1 MIITKSLLEV
11 IKMDKYDI
19 IIIGAGPGGLTAA
32 IYAGRQG
39 TKNLMIDRD
48 LAGGIGRE
56 VPEMENY
63 PGFDSISG
71 LELIEKMKEQAIKNT
86 ELHEMEEVEKIIQND
101 GEYRFT
107 VKTSKGEYQ
116 SKTVILATGSSHRH
130 LDAKGEEE
138 FKGKGVS
145 YCATCDGFFFAGR
158 DIIMVGGGNSALQE
172 ALYLKN
178 LGANVT
184 LIHRRDEFRA
194 QKHLQNMI
202 KEAGIKTILNATV
215 EEIKGEMLVESVI
228 LKDTKTGELTE
239 YPTNGVFISV
249 GYIPHTELAAQLGV
263 DLDESGHIITDKEQ
277 KTNVDYVYA
286 IGDVCVGLKQW
297 VVACGEGAVAATS
310 AFHDLKENNQ

>member
-1 MIITKSLLEV
+1 MN
-11 IKMDKYDI
+11 KYDI
-19 IIIGAGPGGLTAA
+19 IIIGAGPGGLTAG

-39 TKNLMIDRD
+39 TKNLIIDRD
-48 LAGGIGRE
+48 LAGGLGRE

-63 PGFDSISG
+63 PGFDNISG
-71 LELIEKMKEQAIKNT
+71 LELIEKMKAQAIKNT
-86 ELHEMEEVEKIIQND
+86 ELHEMEEVTEITKTD

-107 VKTSKGEYQ
+107 VKTSKGEYLT
-116 SKTVILATGSSHRH
+116 KTIILATGSSHRH
-130 LDAKGEEE
+130 LEAKGEEE
-138 FKGKGVS
+138 HKGKGVS

-184 LIHRRDEFRA
+184 LVHRRDKFRA
-194 QKHLQNMI
+194 QQHLQDLI
-202 KEAGIKTILNATV
+202 KEKEIPTILNATV
-215 EEIKGEMLVESVI
+215 EEIKGDMLVESVT
-228 LKDTKTGELTE
+228 LKDTQTGELKDIE
-239 YPTNGVFISV
+239 TNGVFISV
-249 GYIPHTELAAQLGV
+249 GYLPHTELAKQLGV
-263 DLDESGHIITDKEQ
+263 ELDESGHIIIDKNQ

-310 AFHDLKENNQ
+310 AYNDLN

>member
-1 MIITKSLLEV
+1 MNE
-11 IKMDKYDI
+11 YDI
-19 IIIGAGPGGLTAA
+19 IIIGAGPGGLTAG

-39 TKNLMIDRD
+39 TRNLIIDRD
-48 LAGGIGRE
+48 LAGGLGRE

-63 PGFDSISG
+63 PGFDNISG
-71 LELIEKMKEQAIKNT
+71 LELIEKMKAQATRNCD
-86 ELHEMEEVEKIIQND
+86 LREMEEVTEITKTD
-101 GEYRFT
+101 DEYRFT
-107 VKTSKGEYQ
+107 VKTTKDTYR
-116 SKTVILATGSSHRH
+116 SKTIILATGSSHRR
-130 LDAKGEEE
+130 LEAKGEDE

-184 LIHRRDEFRA
+184 VVHRRDEFRA
-194 QKHLQNMI
+194 QKHLQNQI
-202 KEAGIKTILNATV
+202 KEAEIPTILNATV

-228 LKDTKTGELTE
+228 LKDTQTGELTE
-239 YPTNGVFISV
+239 LPINGVFVSV
-249 GYIPHTELAAQLGV
+249 GYIPHTELAKQLDI
-263 DLDESGHIITDKEQ
+263 DLDESGHIIIDKKQ

-310 AFHDLKENNQ
+310 AFEDLKS

>member
-1 MIITKSLLEV
+1 MEQ
-11 IKMDKYDI
+11 YDI
-19 IIIGAGPGGLTAA
+19 IIIGAGPGGLTAG

-39 TKNLMIDRD
+39 TRNLIIDRD

-63 PGFDSISG
+63 PGFDNISG
-71 LELIEKMKEQAIKNT
+71 LELIEKMKAQATKNC
-86 ELHEMEEVEKIIQND
+86 ELHEMEEVTEIIKTEE
-101 GEYRFT
+101 EYRFT
-107 VKTSKGEYQ
+107 VKTNKDEYGA
-116 SKTVILATGSSHRH
+116 KTIILATGSSHRH

-172 ALYLKN
+172 AIYLKN

-184 LIHRRDEFRA
+184 LVHRRDEFRA
-194 QKHLQNMI
+194 QKHLQDMI
-202 KEAGIKTILNATV
+202 KKEGIPTILNATV
-215 EEIKGEMLVESVI
+215 EEIKGDMLVESVL
-228 LKDTKTGELTE
+228 LKDTKTGELKE
-239 YPTNGVFISV
+239 LPINGVFISV
-249 GYIPHTELAAQLGV
+249 GYIPHTELAEQLDV
-263 DLDESGHIITDKEQ
+263 NLDESGHIIIDKEQ
-277 KTNVDYVYA
+277 KTNIDYVYA

-310 AFHDLKENNQ
+310 AYTDIKQDS

>member
-1 MIITKSLLEV
+1 ME
-11 IKMDKYDI
+11 KYDI
-19 IIIGAGPGGLTAA
+19 IIIGAGPGGLTAG

-39 TKNLMIDRD
+39 TKNLIIDRD
-48 LAGGIGRE
+48 LAGGLGRE

-63 PGFDSISG
+63 PGFDNISG
-71 LELIEKMKEQAIKNT
+71 LELIEKMKAQAIKNT
-86 ELHEMEEVEKIIQND
+86 ELHEMEEVTEITKTD

-107 VKTSKGEYQ
+107 VKTSKGEYLT
-116 SKTVILATGSSHRH
+116 KTIILATGSSHRH
-130 LDAKGEEE
+130 LETKGEEE

-184 LIHRRDEFRA
+184 LVHRRDKFRA
-194 QKHLQNMI
+194 QQHLQDLI
-202 KEAGIKTILNATV
+202 KEKEIPTILNATV
-215 EEIKGEMLVESVI
+215 EEIKGDMLVESVT
-228 LKDTKTGELTE
+228 LKDTQTGELKDIE
-239 YPTNGVFISV
+239 TNGVFISV
-249 GYIPHTELAAQLGV
+249 GYLPHTELAKQLGV
-263 DLDESGHIITDKEQ
+263 ELDESGHIIIDKSQ

-310 AFHDLKENNQ
+310 AYNDLN

>member
-1 MIITKSLLEV
+1 MEQ
-11 IKMDKYDI
+11 YDI
-19 IIIGAGPGGLTAA
+19 IIIGAGPGGLTAG

-39 TKNLMIDRD
+39 TTNLIIDRD

-63 PGFDSISG
+63 PGFESISG
-71 LELIEKMKEQAIKNT
+71 LELIEKMKGQAIKNC
-86 ELHEMEEVEKIIQND
+86 ELHEMEEVVEIVQND
-101 GEYRFT
+101 EDYRFT
-107 VKTSKGEYQ
+107 VTTNKDQYQ
-116 SKTVILATGSSHRH
+116 SKTIILATGSSHRQ
-130 LDAKGEEE
+130 LNAKGEEE

-184 LIHRRDEFRA
+184 LVHRRDEFRA
-194 QKHLQNMI
+194 QKHLQNLI
-202 KEAGIKTILNATV
+202 KDAGINTILNATV

-228 LKDTKTGELTE
+228 LKDTKTGELNE
-239 YPTNGVFISV
+239 VPTNGVFISV
-249 GYIPHTELAAQLGV
+249 GYIPHTELAIKLGV
-263 DLDESGHIITDKEQ
+263 NLDESGHIIIDKDQ
-277 KTNVDYVYA
+277 KTNIDYVYA

-310 AFHDLKENNQ
+310 AFQDLKEN

>member
-1 MIITKSLLEV
+1 
-11 IKMDKYDI
+11 MDKYDI

-63 PGFDSISG
+63 PGFDNISG

-86 ELHEMEEVEKIIQND
+86 ELHEMEEVEEIIQND

-107 VKTSKGEYQ
+107 VKTSKDEYL

-172 ALYLKN
+172 ALYLNN
-178 LGANVT
+178 LGAKVT

-249 GYIPHTELAAQLGV
+249 GYIPHTELALQLGV
-263 DLDESGHIITDKEQ
+263 DLDESGHIIIDKEQ

-310 AFHDLKENNQ
+310 AYHDLKENN

>member
-1 MIITKSLLEV
+1 MEQ
-11 IKMDKYDI
+11 YDI
-19 IIIGAGPGGLTAA
+19 IIIGAGPGGLTAG

-39 TKNLMIDRD
+39 TKNLIIDRD

-63 PGFDSISG
+63 PGFESISG
-71 LELIEKMKEQAIKNT
+71 LELIEKMKAQAIKNCD
-86 ELHEMEEVEKIIQND
+86 LHEMEEVTEITKTD
-101 GEYRFT
+101 DEYRFT
-107 VKTSKGEYQ
+107 VKTTKNNYQ

-130 LDAKGEEE
+130 LNTKGEEE

-172 ALYLKN
+172 AIYLNN

-184 LIHRRDEFRA
+184 LVHRRDEFRA
-194 QKHLQNMI
+194 QKHLQDMI
-202 KEAGIKTILNATV
+202 KKEGINTIINATV
-215 EEIKGEMLVESVI
+215 EEIKGDMLVESVI
-228 LKDTKTGELTE
+228 LKDTITNELKE
-239 YPTNGVFISV
+239 IPINGVFISV
-249 GYIPHTELAAQLGV
+249 GYIPHTELATELGV
-263 DLDESGHIITDKEQ
+263 NLDESGHIITDKNQ
-277 KTNVDYVYA
+277 KTNIEYVYA

-310 AFHDLKENNQ
+310 AFTDIQ

>member
-1 MIITKSLLEV
+1 MEQ
-11 IKMDKYDI
+11 YDI
-19 IIIGAGPGGLTAA
+19 IIIGAGPGGLTAG

-39 TKNLMIDRD
+39 TKNLIIDRD

-63 PGFDSISG
+63 PGFESISG
-71 LELIEKMKEQAIKNT
+71 LELIEKMKAQAIKNCD
-86 ELHEMEEVEKIIQND
+86 LKEMEEVTEITKND

-107 VKTSKGEYQ
+107 VTTVKDKYQ
-116 SKTVILATGSSHRH
+116 AKAVILATGSSHRH

-138 FKGKGVS
+138 FRGKGVS

-158 DIIMVGGGNSALQE
+158 NIIMVGGGNSALQE

-184 LIHRRDEFRA
+184 LVHRRDEFRA

-202 KEAGIKTILNATV
+202 EEAGIETILNATV
-215 EEIKGEMLVESVI
+215 EEIRGEMLVESVI

-239 YPTNGVFISV
+239 VPTNGVFISV
-249 GYIPHTELAAQLGV
+249 GYIPHTELATQIGV
-263 DLDESGHIITDKEQ
+263 NLDESGHIIIDNEQ
-277 KTNVDYVYA
+277 KTNIDYVYA

-310 AFHDLKENNQ
+310 AFHDLKESH

>member
-1 MIITKSLLEV
+1 MNQ
-11 IKMDKYDI
+11 YDI
-19 IIIGAGPGGLTAA
+19 IIMGAGPGGLTAG

-39 TKNLMIDRD
+39 TKNLIIDKD
-48 LAGGIGRE
+48 LAGGLGRE

-63 PGFDSISG
+63 PGFDNISG
-71 LELIEKMKEQAIKNT
+71 LELIEKMKAQAIKNC
-86 ELHEMEEVEKIIQND
+86 ELHELEEVTEIAKTD
-101 GEYRFT
+101 EEYRFT
-107 VKTSKGEYQ
+107 VKTNKDAYQ
-116 SKTVILATGSSHRH
+116 SKTIILATGSSHRQ
-130 LDAKGEEE
+130 LGAKGEEE

-184 LIHRRDEFRA
+184 IIHRRDEFRA

-202 KEAGIKTILNATV
+202 KEAGINTILNATV
-215 EEIKGEMLVESVI
+215 DEIKGDMLVESVV
-228 LKDTKTGELTE
+228 LKDTQTGELTE
-239 YPTNGVFISV
+239 MPINGVFVSV
-249 GYIPHTELAAQLGV
+249 GYIPHTELAKQIGV
-263 DLDESGHIITDKEQ
+263 NLDESGHIIIDKDQ
-277 KTNVDYVYA
+277 KTNIDYVYA

-310 AFHDLKENNQ
+310 AFNDIQ

>member
-1 MIITKSLLEV
+1 MN
-11 IKMDKYDI
+11 KYDI
-19 IIIGAGPGGLTAA
+19 IIIGAGPGGLTAG

-39 TKNLMIDRD
+39 TKNLIIDRD
-48 LAGGIGRE
+48 LAGGLGRE

-63 PGFDSISG
+63 PGFDNISG
-71 LELIEKMKEQAIKNT
+71 LELIEKMKAQATKNT
-86 ELHEMEEVEKIIQND
+86 ELHEMEDVLEITQSD
-101 GEYRFT
+101 DEYRFT
-107 VKTSKGEYQ
+107 VKTNKGEYL

-130 LDAKGEEE
+130 LEAKGEEE
-138 FKGKGVS
+138 YKGKGVS

-184 LIHRRDEFRA
+184 LVHRRDEFRA

-202 KEAGIKTILNATV
+202 REKEIPTIMNATV
-215 EEIKGEMLVESVI
+215 EEIKGDMLVESVT
-228 LKDTKTGELTE
+228 LKDTQTGELKDIE
-239 YPTNGVFISV
+239 TNGVFISV
-249 GYIPHTELAAQLGV
+249 GYLPHTELAKQLGV
-263 DLDESGHIITDKEQ
+263 ELDESGHIIIDKDQ

-310 AFHDLKENNQ
+310 AYNDLN